1 MTNMDAS
8 RRARGTLP
16 RVEAPKQAKI
26 EKVASA
32 LALRPKQVQA
42 VAALLAEGATVPF
55 IARYRKEATGS
66 LDEVALAAIRDQ
78 LATLAELDK
87 RRDAIV
93 TSLKERGLLSAELAQ
108 RIAGAQV
115 RAELEDL
122 YLPFRPRR
130 KTRASAARERGLD
143 PLADAITA
151 DDGRRI
157 DARAFVNTKR
167 GVPDVEAALA
177 GARDIIAERISEDA
191 AARGELRTL
200 FTDRAR
206 LASRV
211 VKSKQKDAA
220 KYRDYFDWGEPL
232 RRAPSH
238 RVLAVLRGKAEGYLT
253 VTARPDEED
262 ALRSLRRRFANGHS
276 FASKQR
282 ALAVTDAYKRLIQP
296 SLEKEAVATTKLR
309 ADREAIDVFATNL
322 REILMAAPLGPK
334 PVLAIDPGF
343 RSGCKCAVLGPY
355 GALLHHTTVFPHTG
369 GPRSEA
375 AGPTLRDVCTRYSVE
390 AIAIGN
396 GTAGR
401 ETEAFVE
408 ALGLGIVAIAV
419 DESGASIYSA
429 SEVAREE
436 FPELDLT
443 VRGAISI
450 GRRLQDPLAELVKLD
465 PKSIGVGQYQH
476 DVEPR
481 ALAASLSDTIES
493 AVNAVG
499 VELNTAS
506 PQLLAHVA
514 GLGTKLA
521 AAIVKHRAANGP
533 FRDRAS
539 LTAVPR
545 LGSRAFQQ
553 AAGFLRVRDA
563 TQPLDASAVHPER
576 YGLVQ
581 RMAKDQGCTVLDLL
595 SDPKRREAI
604 DIDTYASDDV
614 GAPTLRDI
622 VDELGKPGRDP
633 RPAFEVFQFAD
644 VHDIKDLQPGMV
656 LPGIVTNVTSFG
668 AFVDVGVHNDGL
680 VHVSQLADRFVRDP
694 NEVVRVRQKVRVTV
708 TGVDLDRKRV
718 ALSMRSDAKAQ

>member
-1 MTNMDAS
+1 ME
-8 RRARGTLP
+8 P
-16 RVEAPKQAKI
+16 RVER
-26 EKVASA
+26 VATA
-32 LALRPKQVQA
+32 LSLRPKQVQS
-42 VAALLAEGATVPF
+42 VANLLGEGATVPF

-66 LDEVALAAIRDQ
+66 LDEVAVAAIRDQ
-78 LATLAELDK
+78 LATLAEFDK

-93 TSLKERGLLSAELAQ
+93 ASLKERGLLSPELAQ

-115 RAELEDL
+115 RADLEDL
-122 YLPFRPRR
+122 YLPYRPRR
-130 KTRASAARERGLD
+130 KTRASTAREHGLE
-143 PLADAITA
+143 PLADAIFA
-151 DDGRRI
+151 ADGRRI
-157 DARAFVNTKR
+157 DARRFVDAKR
-167 GVPDVEAALA
+167 GVADVEAALA
-177 GARDIIAERISEDA
+177 GARDIIAERVSEDA
-191 AARGELRTL
+191 SARGELRML
-200 FTDRAR
+200 FADRAR
-206 LASRV
+206 LVSRV
-211 VKSKQKDAA
+211 VKSKIKDAS
-220 KYRDYFDWGEPL
+220 KYRDYFDWGESL
-232 RRAPSH
+232 RRVPSH
-238 RVLAVLRGKAEGYLT
+238 RVLAVLRGKAEGFLT
-253 VTARPDEED
+253 VTARPDEAE
-262 ALRSLRRRFANGHS
+262 AVRRLRRRIPRAHGFARE
-276 FASKQR
+276 QLD
-282 ALAVTDAYKRLIQP
+282 LAVADAYKRLVQP
-296 SLEKEAVATTKLR
+296 SLEKEAIATTKQR

-322 REILMAAPLGPK
+322 REILMAAPLGHK

-343 RSGCKCAVLGPY
+343 RTGCKCVVLDAY
-355 GALLHHTTVFPHTG
+355 GTLLHHMTIFPHTG

-375 AGPTLRDVCTRYSVE
+375 AGAAVRDACKTHSVE

-396 GTAGR
+396 GTGGR

-408 ALGLGIVAIAV
+408 TLELAISAIAV

-436 FPELDLT
+436 FPDLDLT

-476 DVEPR
+476 DVDPR
-481 ALAASLSDTIES
+481 ALAASLADTIES

-533 FRDRAS
+533 FPDRAS

-563 TQPLDASAVHPER
+563 KHPLDRSAVHPER
-576 YGLVQ
+576 YGLVE
-581 RMAKDQGCTVLDLL
+581 RIAKDQGCGVVDLL
-595 SDPKRREAI
+595 RDPERRDAISVEAY
-604 DIDTYASDDV
+604 TNEDV
-614 GAPTLRDI
+614 GVPTLEDI
-622 VDELGKPGRDP
+622 VAELGKPGRDP
-633 RPAFEVFQFAD
+633 RPMFEVFRFAD
-644 VHDIKDLQPGMV
+644 VHGLEDLQPGMV

-708 TGVDLDRKRV
+708 TQVDLERKRIG
-718 ALSMRSDAKAQ
+718 LSMRSDAKAG

>member
-1 MTNMDAS
+1 MDAPT
-8 RRARGTLP
+8 AAQ
-16 RVEAPKQAKI
+16 VEQ
-26 EKVASA
+26 VASA
-32 LALRPKQVQA
+32 LSLRIKQVQA
-42 VAALLAEGATVPF
+42 VADFLVQGATVPF

-78 LATLAELDK
+78 LAALAELDK
-87 RRDAIV
+87 RREAIV
-93 TSLKERGLLSAELAQ
+93 TSLKERGLLSAALA
-108 RIAGAQV
+108 RSIASAQT
-115 RAELEDL
+115 RSDLEDL
-122 YLPFRPRR
+122 YLPCRPRR
-130 KTRASAARERGLD
+130 KTRASAARERGLE
-143 PLADAITA
+143 PLADALSA
-151 DDGRRI
+151 EGGGRI
-157 DARAFVNTKR
+157 DARPFVDAKR
-167 GVPDVEAALA
+167 GVPDVEAAFA
-177 GARDIIAERISEDA
+177 GARDILAERISEDA
-191 AARGELRTL
+191 PARGELRAL
-200 FTDRAR
+200 FTSRAQ
-206 LASRV
+206 LAARV
-211 VKSKQKDAA
+211 IKSKQKDAA
-220 KYRDYFDWGEPL
+220 KYRDYFDWGEAL
-232 RRAPSH
+232 HRAPSH
-238 RVLAVLRGKAEGYLT
+238 RVLAILRGKAEGFLT
-253 VTARPDEED
+253 VTARPPEEE
-262 ALRSLRRRFANGHS
+262 ALRRLRRRFAAGHS

-282 ALAVTDAYKRLIQP
+282 GLAVTDAYKRLIQP
-296 SLEKEAVATTKLR
+296 SLEKEAIAATKLR

-355 GALLHHTTVFPHTG
+355 GALLHNMTIFPHTG

-375 AGPTLRDVCTRYSVE
+375 AGATLREACERYSVE

-408 ALGLGIVAIAV
+408 ALGLDIIAIAV

-436 FPELDLT
+436 FPDLDLT
-443 VRGAISI
+443 VRGAVSI

-493 AVNAVG
+493 AVNSVG

-514 GLGTKLA
+514 GLGSKLA
-521 AAIVKHRAANGP
+521 SAIVKYRAANGP

-563 TQPLDASAVHPER
+563 SHPLDGSAVHPER
-576 YGLVQ
+576 YDLVE
-581 RMAKDQGCTVLDLL
+581 RIAKDQNCRVLDLL
-595 SDPKRREAI
+595 QDPKRRAAI
-604 DIDTYASDDV
+604 EVDRYVSEEV
-614 GAPTLRDI
+614 GAPTLHDI

-633 RPAFEVFQFAD
+633 RPDFEVFRFAD
-644 VHDIKDLQPGMV
+644 VHDIKDLTPGVV

-668 AFVDVGVHNDGL
+668 AFVDIGVHTDGL
-680 VHVSQLADRFVRDP
+680 VHVSQLADRFVKDP

-708 TGVDLDRKRV
+708 TQVDLDRKRI

>member
-1 MTNMDAS
+1 M
-8 RRARGTLP
+8 
-16 RVEAPKQAKI
+16 EAPTQAQI
-26 EKVASA
+26 EQVASA
-32 LALRPKQVQA
+32 LALRPQQVLA

-66 LDEVALAAIRDQ
+66 VDEVALAAIRDR
-78 LATLAELDK
+78 LAALAELDK
-87 RRDAIV
+87 RRDTIV
-93 TSLKERGLLSAELAQ
+93 ASLTERGLLSADLAQ
-108 RIAGAQV
+108 RIASAQA

-130 KTRASAARERGLD
+130 KTRASAARERGLE
-143 PLADAITA
+143 PLADAIMA
-151 DDGRRI
+151 DDARQI
-157 DARAFVNTKR
+157 DARTFVDPER

-191 AARGELRTL
+191 PARGELRAL

-211 VKSKQKDAA
+211 IKSKQEDAA

-238 RVLAVLRGKAEGYLT
+238 RVLAVLRGRAEGFLT

-262 ALRSLRRRFANGHS
+262 ALRRLRRRFAGGHS

-282 ALAVTDAYKRLIQP
+282 SAAVTDAYKRLIQP
-296 SLEKEAVATTKLR
+296 SLEKEAIATTKLR

-343 RSGCKCAVLGPY
+343 RSGCKCAVLDAY
-355 GALLHHTTVFPHTG
+355 GALLHHTTIFPHTG

-375 AGPTLRDVCTRYSVE
+375 AGNAVRDACRRYGVE

-408 ALGLGIVAIAV
+408 TLGLGIVAIAV

-429 SEVAREE
+429 SEVARDE
-436 FPELDLT
+436 FPELDVT
-443 VRGAISI
+443 IRGAISI

-476 DVEPR
+476 DVDPR

-514 GLGTKLA
+514 GLGVKLA
-521 AAIVKHRAANGP
+521 SAIVKHRAANGP

-553 AAGFLRVRDA
+553 AAGFLRVRNA
-563 TQPLDASAVHPER
+563 AQPLDASAVHPER

-581 RMAKDQGCTVLDLL
+581 RIARDQGCTVLDLL

-604 DIDTYASDDV
+604 EIDSYISDDV
-614 GAPTLRDI
+614 GAPTLQDI

-633 RPAFEVFQFAD
+633 RPAFEVFRFAD

-680 VHVSQLADRFVRDP
+680 VHVSALADHFVRDP
-694 NEVVRVRQKVRVTV
+694 SEVVRVRQKVRVTV

-718 ALSMRSDAKAQ
+718 ALSMRSDAKVQ

>member
-1 MTNMDAS
+1 M
-8 RRARGTLP
+8 
-16 RVEAPKQAKI
+16 EAPKQAQV
-26 EKVASA
+26 EQVASA

-42 VAALLAEGATVPF
+42 VAALLTEGATVPF

-66 LDEVALAAIRDQ
+66 LDEVVLAAIRDQ
-78 LATLAELDK
+78 LVALAELDK
-87 RRDAIV
+87 RRETIV
-93 TSLKERGLLSAELAQ
+93 ASLKERGLLSTELAQ
-108 RIAGAQV
+108 RIASARV

-130 KTRASAARERGLD
+130 KTRASAARERGLE

-151 DDGRRI
+151 DDGRRL
-157 DARAFVNTKR
+157 DARAFVDPKL
-167 GVPDVEAALA
+167 GVPNAEAALA

-200 FTDRAR
+200 FADRAR

-220 KYRDYFDWGEPL
+220 KYRDYFDWGESL

-238 RVLAVLRGKAEGYLT
+238 RVLAVLRGKAEGFLT

-262 ALRSLRRRFANGHS
+262 ALRRLRRRFAGGHS

-282 ALAVTDAYKRLIQP
+282 SLAVTDAYKRLIQP
-296 SLEKEAVATTKLR
+296 SLEKEAIATTKLR
-309 ADREAIDVFATNL
+309 ADREAIEVFATNL

-355 GALLHHTTVFPHTG
+355 GALLHHTTIFPHTG

-375 AGPTLRDVCTRYSVE
+375 AGTAVRDACNKYAVE

-408 ALGLGIVAIAV
+408 ALELGIVTIAV

-429 SEVAREE
+429 SAVAREE

-443 VRGAISI
+443 IRGAISI

-481 ALAASLSDTIES
+481 ALAASLSGTIES

-521 AAIVKHRAANGP
+521 SAIVKHRAANGP

-563 TQPLDASAVHPER
+563 AQPLDASAVHPER
-576 YGLVQ
+576 YPLVE

-595 SDPKRREAI
+595 RDPKRRERIKI
-604 DIDTYASDDV
+604 DAYTSDDV
-614 GAPTLRDI
+614 GAPTLQDI
-622 VDELGKPGRDP
+622 VAELGKPGRDP
-633 RPAFEVFQFAD
+633 RPAFEVFEFAD
-644 VHDIKDLQPGMV
+644 VHDITDLQPGMV
-656 LPGIVTNVTSFG
+656 LPGVVTNVTSFG

-680 VHVSQLADRFVRDP
+680 VHVSQLADSFVRDP

-718 ALSMRSDAKAQ
+718 ALSMRSDAKAK